1 MSNLI
6 LALISVAIILG
17 AITAFAEGSL
27 NPQGALTDSFK
38 KMEQKTGDAAR
49 TAMSSVSANAQLAGT
64 RLDWRIRNSGQA
76 KLRDLTKWD
85 VVARYHG
92 PGSTQLQVQRFT
104 YTTSNPPAAGQ
115 WTVTD
120 IFASTGAGAEIY
132 EPGIVNPG
140 EEFNVRVTFSPAIG
154 SPTSN
159 SVTLAV
165 ENGVSV
171 SAAFTN

>member
-27 NPQGALTDSFK
+27 KPQGTLTDSFK
-38 KMEQKTGDAAR
+38 EMEQRAGDAAR
-49 TAMSSVSANAQLAGT
+49 SEMSSVSTAVTLSGA
-64 RLDWRIRNSGQA
+64 RLDWRTRNSGQA
-76 KLRDLTKWD
+76 KLRDFSKWD
-85 VVARYHG
+85 LVARYHG
-92 PGSTQLQVQRFT
+92 AVSTQLQVQRLT

-115 WTVTD
+115 WTVTT
-120 IFASTGAGAEIY
+120 IFAGAGAGGEIY
-132 EPGIVNPG
+132 EPDIVNPG
-140 EEFNVRVTFSPAIG
+140 EEFNVRVTFSPVIG

-159 SVTLAV
+159 SVTVAA

-171 SAAFTN
+171 TAAFTN